1 MIAPAMLSLATKYA
15 PVFPKEFANTWKGI
29 ESMRASF
36 AIQLQHASVWRMMLM
51 ATTLFVIAALPGIA
65 LSLEPRWGLS
75 QCDEDGF
82 QQVMRPSVMKNV
94 DARAVWLNRN
104 LIRWP
109 NKTADGQFKLYY
121 DRSGQIQASKGGK
134 VSTNDSSFTLLPDN
148 TALPGS
154 LSKRFNYLDKGVT
167 LRLEEKYAAGMPAL
181 QTIQLVLVQEDAN
194 GNVLDYTTI
203 QIAGVL
209 DDVYRAAEAET
220 ELGVTVSEKATQFKL
235 WAPTAESALVCVY
248 DTASGKASQQINMQ
262 WNKSTGIWSAK
273 SDQPLRGKYY
283 RYMIEGFVHNY
294 GTVRN
299 FVTDPYSIS
308 LSADSKRSYI
318 ANLDDVHLKP
328 ENWDASVFP
337 EKVKHQTDMVIYEL
351 HVRDFSINDA
361 SVSEEHRGRY
371 SAFTQSSSR
380 GMQHLTALS
389 NAGLTDVHLL
399 PVFDIATIPEKN
411 CVTPVISGTAGS
423 ETQQATIAKT
433 AGSDCFNWGYDPYH
447 FNAPEGSYS
456 SNADEGA
463 ARVIEFRRMV
473 MALHEK
479 GLRVGMDVVYN
490 HTSTSGQDEKS
501 VLDRIVPGY
510 YQRLDA
516 NGKVERSTCC
526 DNTAT
531 EHMMMNKL
539 MRDST
544 VLWAKH
550 YKIDSFRFDLM
561 GHQPR
566 DAMVQLQQAVNQAT
580 GRKINLIGEGWNFG
594 EVANGARFVQAS
606 QLSLNGTGIGTF
618 SDRARD
624 AVRGGHPGDSG
635 EALAKA
641 QGYIN
646 GLSYDANALNKKN
659 SQRDALVN
667 AAEMIRVG
675 LAGSLR
681 DYEMIDQRGDKKRL
695 HELRYGDQP
704 AGYVSQPGEVVN
716 YVDNHD
722 NQTLFDINAYKLPLN
737 TSAEDRARA
746 QVLGMAINTF
756 SQGVAYF
763 HAGIE
768 TLRSKSMDGNS
779 YDSGDW
785 FNRLDWQFKDNYFA
799 TGLPPKRDNERS
811 YAWIKPRL
819 NNALIKPKPENI
831 AFTRG
836 AFIDLLKIRD
846 SSVLFRLPAANDI
859 KQRLRFYNNGP
870 KQNPVLLVGHLRGAI
885 EGKLLDGAT
894 YNQLMYFVNVDK
906 KTHTIIIPEQSN
918 QSYVLHP
925 VHLDANAADKRPA
938 QSARYQSN
946 GAFTIPARTAL
957 VFVGKETP

>member
-1 MIAPAMLSLATKYA
+1 MMCLAWKYA
-15 PVFPKEFANTWKGI
+15 SAFPKEFANTWEGI
-29 ESMRASF
+29 KSMRASF
-36 AIQLQHASVWRMMLM
+36 AIQHRQASVWQAMQMLLVM
-51 ATTLFVIAALPGIA
+51 AALPSTA
-65 LSLEPRWGLS
+65 LCMEPRWDLS
-75 QCDEDGF
+75 QCDENTF
-82 QQVMRPSVMKNV
+82 QLLMQPSAMKNS
-94 DARAVWLNRN
+94 DARAVWLNRS

-109 NKTADGQFKLYY
+109 NKSASGQFKLYY
-121 DRSGQIQASKGGK
+121 DPTGQIKANKGSK
-134 VSTNDSSFTLLPDN
+134 VSASGKGLVLLLDDTPLPD
-148 TALPGS
+148 S
-154 LSKRFNYLDKGVT
+154 LSKRFNYLEKGVT
-167 LRLEEKYAAGMPAL
+167 LRLEEKYVSGMHSL
-181 QTIQLVLVQEDAN
+181 QKMQLLLVQEDAN

-203 QIAGVL
+203 QLAGVL
-209 DDVYRAAEAET
+209 DDVYRAAETET
-220 ELGVTVSEKATQFKL
+220 ELGVTVSGTATQFKL
-235 WAPTAESALVCVY
+235 WAPTAGSALVCVY
-248 DTASGKASQQINMQ
+248 DTTSSKASQQIPMQ
-262 WNKSTGIWSAK
+262 WNQNTGVWSA
-273 SDQPLRGKYY
+273 SSSEPMRGKYY
-283 RYMIEGFVHNY
+283 RYMIEGFIHNH
-294 GTVRN
+294 GMVRN

-308 LSADSKRSYI
+308 LSANSKRSYI

-328 ENWDASVFP
+328 KNWDASLFP
-337 EKVKHQTDMVIYEL
+337 NKVKHQTDMVIYEL
-351 HVRDFSINDA
+351 HVRDFSINDG
-361 SVSEEHRGRY
+361 SVSEQHRGRY
-371 SAFTQSSSR
+371 SAFTQSNSR

-389 NAGLTDVHLL
+389 EAGLTDVHLL
-399 PVFDIATIPEKN
+399 PVFDIATIPEKD
-411 CVTPVISGTAGS
+411 CITPVITGTADS
-423 ETQQATIAKT
+423 ETQQATVAKT
-433 AGSDCFNWGYDPYH
+433 SGSDCFNWGYDPYH

-463 ARVIEFRRMV
+463 ARIVEFRAMV
-473 MALHEK
+473 MALHAK

-490 HTSTSGQDEKS
+490 HTSTSGQDAKS

-531 EHMMMNKL
+531 ENMMMNKL
-539 MRDST
+539 MRDSI
-544 VLWAKH
+544 VMWAKH

-566 DAMVQLQQAVNQAT
+566 DAMVQLQSAVNQAT
-580 GRKINLIGEGWNFG
+580 GRNINLIGEGWNFG

-646 GLSYDANALNKKN
+646 GLGYDANALNKKN

-681 DYEMIDQRGDKKRL
+681 DYKMIDQRGDKKRL
-695 HELRYGDQP
+695 DELRYGDQP
-704 AGYVSQPGEVVN
+704 AGYVSQPSEVVN

-737 TSAEDRARA
+737 TSADDRARA
-746 QVLGMAINTF
+746 QVLGMAINAF
-756 SQGVAYF
+756 SQGIAYF

-811 YAWIKPRL
+811 YDWIKPRL
-819 NNALIKPKPENI
+819 KNALIKPKPENI
-831 AFTRG
+831 AFTRD
-836 AFIDLLKIRD
+836 AFIDLLKIRN
-846 SSVLFRLPAANDI
+846 SSILFRLPTANDI
-859 KQRLRFYNNGP
+859 KQRLTFYNHGP

-885 EGKLLDGAT
+885 DATLLNDAA
-894 YNQLMYFVNVDK
+894 YHQLMYFVNVDK
-906 KTHTIIIPEQSN
+906 KPHTIIIPEQSN

-925 VHLDANAADKRPA
+925 VHLDTNAADKRPA

-957 VFVGKETP
+957 VFVSKETP

>member
-1 MIAPAMLSLATKYA
+1 
-15 PVFPKEFANTWKGI
+15 
-29 ESMRASF
+29 MRANF
-36 AIQLQHASVWRMMLM
+36 AIQHRQASVWRMMQMGAALLVM
-51 ATTLFVIAALPGIA
+51 AALPSIA
-65 LSLEPRWGLS
+65 LSMEPRWSLS
-75 QCDEDGF
+75 QCDENAS
-82 QQVMRPSVMKNV
+82 QELMQPSAMKNI
-94 DARAVWLNRN
+94 DARAVWLNRS

-109 NKTADGQFKLYY
+109 NKTTDAQFKLYY
-121 DRSGQIQASKGGK
+121 DPTGQIQAIKGSK
-134 VSTNDSSFTLLPDN
+134 VSASGNGFTLLSDD
-148 TALPGS
+148 TALPDS
-154 LSKRFNYLDKGVT
+154 LSKRFNYLEKGVT
-167 LRLEEKYAAGMPAL
+167 LRLEEKYVSGMPAL
-181 QTIQLVLVQEDAN
+181 QKMQLLLVQEDAN
-194 GNVLDYTTI
+194 GNVLDYTTV

-220 ELGVTVSEKATQFKL
+220 ELGVTVSGTVTQFKL
-235 WAPTAESALVCVY
+235 WAPTAGSALVCVY
-248 DTASGKASQQINMQ
+248 DTASSNASQQIPMH
-262 WNKSTGIWSAK
+262 WNQSTGVWSA
-273 SDQPLRGKYY
+273 SSNEPLRGKYY
-283 RYMIEGFVHNY
+283 RYMMEGFIHNH
-294 GTVRN
+294 GMVRN

-318 ANLDDVHLKP
+318 ANLDDAQLKP
-328 ENWDASVFP
+328 ENWDASPFP
-337 EKVKHQTDMVIYEL
+337 DRVKHQTDMVIYEL
-351 HVRDFSINDA
+351 HVRDFSINDD
-361 SVSEEHRGRY
+361 SVSKQHRGRY
-371 SAFTQSSSR
+371 SAFTESNSN

-389 NAGLTDVHLL
+389 KAGLTDVHLL
-399 PVFDIATIPEKN
+399 PVFDIATIPEKD
-411 CVTPVISGTAGS
+411 CATPTISGTADS

-433 AGSDCFNWGYDPYH
+433 AGADCFNWGYDPYH

-463 ARVIEFRRMV
+463 ARIIEFRKMV
-473 MALHEK
+473 MALHAN

-490 HTSTSGQDEKS
+490 HTSTSGQNEKS

-531 EHMMMNKL
+531 ENLMMNKL

-566 DAMVQLQQAVNQAT
+566 DAMLQLQQAVNQAT
-580 GRKINLIGEGWNFG
+580 GRQVNLIGEGWNFG
-594 EVANGARFVQAS
+594 EVANGKRFVQAS

-646 GLSYDANALNKKN
+646 GLSYDTNALNKKN

-667 AAEMIRVG
+667 AAEMVRVG

-681 DYEMIDQRGDKKRL
+681 DYEMLDQRGDKKRL

-722 NQTLFDINAYKLPLN
+722 NQTLFDINAYKLPLS
-737 TSAEDRARA
+737 TSADDRARV
-746 QVLGMAINTF
+746 QVLGIAINAF
-756 SQGVAYF
+756 SQGVAYY

-819 NNALIKPKPENI
+819 KNVVIKPKPENI
-831 AFTRG
+831 AFTRD

-846 SSVLFRLPAANDI
+846 SSVLFRLPTADEI
-859 KQRLRFYNNGP
+859 KQRLKFYNNGP
-870 KQNPVLLVGHLRGAI
+870 TQNPTLLVGHLSGAI
-885 EGKLLDGAT
+885 DGKLLEGAAF
-894 YNQLMYFVNVDK
+894 NQLMYFVNVDK
-906 KTHTIIIPEQSN
+906 KAHSILIPEESN
-918 QSYVLHP
+918 KSYSLHP
-925 VHLDANAADKRPA
+925 VHLDAKAADKRPV

-946 GAFTIPARTAL
+946 GKFTIPARTAL
-957 VFVGKETP
+957 VFVSKETP